1 MMRIF
6 AQLLKPDG
14 SIVLLTAREEE
25 LLSAIAPEFTV
36 KRKTRVLVSGKKAGI
51 FHITFRT

>member
-14 SIVLLTAREEE
+14 SIILLTACEEA
-25 LLSAIAPEFTV
+25 LISAAVPEFTV
-36 KRKTRVLVSGKKAGI
+36 KKKARVLVSGKKSGI
-51 FHITFRT
+51 FHITFRP